1 MKKIHSS
8 LIIFLALGVFGII
21 TTEMG
26 IIGVLPQV
34 TQKFHISS
42 SQAGYLVSIFAFIVA
57 LSGPFMT
64 LLASG
69 MNRKGILLTA
79 VLMFAISNIVY
90 AYTTKFEVMLAFRII
105 PAIFHPVFFS
115 IALVTA
121 ASLVPPANSNK
132 AITKVFAGIT
142 VGFAFGVPLTS
153 YLAEKISLEAAFLF
167 GAVVSMI
174 AFIGILVWLP
184 SMPVK
189 EKMSFGKQLGILRKP
204 QLWLTIVAV
213 VFIFASMFS
222 VYSYFAE
229 YLGQVTRMN
238 GSWISMML
246 LAFGV
251 TMIGGNFVFGGFL
264 NKNMTKTAV
273 IFPLVYAVTY
283 LFIYYLDSYFL
294 PMVVMVFIWGAV
306 HSGGLIISQ
315 ALLMTEAKE
324 APEFGN
330 SLFVSFSNVGITVG
344 ASIGGWFISHLGIQH
359 LIWCGL
365 MFALLAFLLI
375 IAIMAIPRTRAEKV
389 NVSGTDYS
397 I

>member
-34 TQKFHISS
+34 TQKFNISPS
-42 SQAGYLVSIFAFIVA
+42 EAGYLVSIFALIVA
-57 LSGPFMT
+57 ISGPFLT

-69 MNRKGILLTA
+69 INRKIILLTA
-79 VLMFAISNIVY
+79 VFMFAVSNIVY
-90 AYTTKFEVMLAFRII
+90 AYTTKFEVMLAFRIV

-121 ASLVPPANSNK
+121 ASLVPSEKSSQAV
-132 AITKVFAGIT
+132 TKVFAGIT

-153 YLAEKISLEAAFLF
+153 YLADKISLEAAFLF
-167 GAVVSMI
+167 GAMI
-174 AFIGILVWLP
+174 SIVAFIGILVWLP
-184 SMPVK
+184 SMPVQ

-204 QLWLTIVAV
+204 QLWLTILTV
-213 VFIFASMFS
+213 VVIFAAMFS

-229 YLGQVTRMN
+229 YLGQVSHMN

-246 LAFGV
+246 MAFGI
-251 TMIGGNFVFGGFL
+251 TMIAGNFLFGNL
-264 NKNMTKTAV
+264 LQKSLKKTV
-273 IFPLVYAVTY
+273 LLFPLIYTVIY
-283 LFIYYLDSYFL
+283 LVIYYLGSYFI
-294 PMVVMVFIWGAV
+294 PMTAFVFIWGAV

-344 ASIGGWFISHLGIQH
+344 TSVGGWFISRLGTHQ
-359 LIWCGL
+359 LIWCGI

-375 IAIMAIPRTRAEKV
+375 VAKIAISNGDKKR
-389 NVSGTDYS
+389 
-397 I
+397 

>member
-34 TQKFHISS
+34 TQKFNISPS
-42 SQAGYLVSIFAFIVA
+42 EAGYLVSIFALIVA
-57 LSGPFMT
+57 ISGPFLT

-69 MNRKGILLTA
+69 INRKIILLTA
-79 VLMFAISNIVY
+79 VFIFAVSNIVY
-90 AYTTKFEVMLAFRII
+90 AYTTKFEVMLAFRIV

-121 ASLVPPANSNK
+121 ASLVPSEKSSQAV
-132 AITKVFAGIT
+132 TKVFAGIT

-153 YLAEKISLEAAFLF
+153 YLADKISLEAAFLF
-167 GAVVSMI
+167 GAMI
-174 AFIGILVWLP
+174 SIVAFIGILVWLP
-184 SMPVK
+184 SMPVQ

-204 QLWLTIVAV
+204 QLWLTILTV
-213 VFIFASMFS
+213 VVIFAAMFS

-229 YLGQVTRMN
+229 YLGQVSHMN

-246 LAFGV
+246 MAFGI
-251 TMIGGNFVFGGFL
+251 TMIAGNFLFGSL
-264 NKNMTKTAV
+264 LQKSLKKTALL
-273 IFPLVYAVTY
+273 FPLIYTVIY
-283 LFIYYLDSYFL
+283 LVIYYLGSYFI
-294 PMVVMVFIWGAV
+294 PMTAFVFIWGAV

-344 ASIGGWFISHLGIQH
+344 TSVGGWFISRLGTHQ
-359 LIWCGL
+359 LIWCGI

-375 IAIMAIPRTRAEKV
+375 VAKIAISNGDKKR
-389 NVSGTDYS
+389 
-397 I
+397 

>member
-34 TQKFHISS
+34 TQKFHISP
-42 SQAGYLVSIFAFIVA
+42 SQAGYLVSIFALIVA
-57 LSGPFMT
+57 LSGPFLT

-69 MNRKGILLTA
+69 INRKVILLTA

-90 AYTTKFEVMLAFRII
+90 AYTTKFEVMLAFRIV

-121 ASLVPPANSNK
+121 ASLVPSEKSSK
-132 AITKVFAGIT
+132 AVTKVFAGIT

-153 YLAEKISLEAAFLF
+153 YLGENISLEAAFLF
-167 GAVVSMI
+167 GAVVCMI
-174 AFIGILVWLP
+174 AFIGILAWLP

-204 QLWLTIVAV
+204 QLWLTIVIV
-213 VFIFASMFS
+213 VLIFASMFS

-229 YLGQVTRMN
+229 YLGQVTHMN
-238 GSWISMML
+238 GSWISIML
-246 LAFGV
+246 VVFGV
-251 TMIGGNFVFGGFL
+251 IMIAGNFLFGGFL
-264 NKNMTKTAV
+264 HKSMTKTV
-273 IFPLVYAVTY
+273 ILFPLVYAVIY
-283 LFIYYLDSYFL
+283 LFIYFLGSYFL
-294 PMVVMVFIWGAV
+294 PMAVIVFIWGAV
-306 HSGGLIISQ
+306 HSGGLIVSQ
-315 ALLMTEAKE
+315 ALLVTEAKE

-344 ASIGGWFISHLGIQH
+344 TSIGGWFISQLGTHQ
-359 LIWCGL
+359 LIWCGI

-375 IAIMAIPRTRAEKV
+375 IVKLAISKS
-389 NVSGTDYS
+389 NFLLHSKK
-397 I
+397 

>member
-1 MKKIHSS
+1 MKKNQSS

-34 TQKFHISS
+34 TQKFNISPS
-42 SQAGYLVSIFAFIVA
+42 EAGYLVSIFALIVA
-57 LSGPFMT
+57 ISGPFLT

-69 MNRKGILLTA
+69 INRKIILLTA
-79 VLMFAISNIVY
+79 VFIFAVSNIVY
-90 AYTTKFEVMLAFRII
+90 AYTTKFEVMLAFRIV

-121 ASLVPPANSNK
+121 ASLVPSEK
-132 AITKVFAGIT
+132 SSQAITKVFAGIT

-167 GAVVSMI
+167 GAMI
-174 AFIGILVWLP
+174 SIVAFIGILVWLP
-184 SMPVK
+184 SMPVQ

-204 QLWLTIVAV
+204 QLWLTTLTV
-213 VFIFASMFS
+213 VVIFAAMFS

-229 YLGQVTRMN
+229 YLGQVSHMN

-246 LAFGV
+246 MAFGI
-251 TMIGGNFVFGGFL
+251 TMIAGNFLFGGL
-264 NKNMTKTAV
+264 LQKSLKKTALL
-273 IFPLVYAVTY
+273 FPLIYTVIY
-283 LFIYYLDSYFL
+283 LVIYYLGPYFI
-294 PMVVMVFIWGAV
+294 PMTAFVFIWGAV

-344 ASIGGWFISHLGIQH
+344 TSIGGWFISRLGTHQ
-359 LIWCGL
+359 LIWCGI

-375 IAIMAIPRTRAEKV
+375 VAKIAISNGDKKR
-389 NVSGTDYS
+389 
-397 I
+397 